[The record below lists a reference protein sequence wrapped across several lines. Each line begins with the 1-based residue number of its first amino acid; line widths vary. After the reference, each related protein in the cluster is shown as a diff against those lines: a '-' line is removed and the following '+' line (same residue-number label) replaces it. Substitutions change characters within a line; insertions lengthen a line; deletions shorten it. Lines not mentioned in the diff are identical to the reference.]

1 MIKEAVKAASPEEA
15 AELKKKGMVYMA
27 GGTYLNWAE
36 SGAEA
41 GRVVLLEGVLS
52 SGISEDAGG
61 IKIGALCTLTDII
74 DSPLV
79 PEALRTAAG
88 FIPSRNIRNAATIGG
103 NIAANRT
110 DSYVIPALLALNA
123 EVQTLEE
130 GTVSVYEYIRGEKSS
145 LILNVVIPPF
155 KGKIVVDRSVRSAA
169 AYPTVTTAVSLSS
182 GGEWIA
188 AIGCI
193 EEHVLRLDAFEK
205 EVAAGKYKTEEEL
218 FKGVYDSIDPSGSI
232 KESGTYRRYIAST
245 LIARSVSMCMEEGK

>member
-15 AELKKKGMVYMA
+15 VELKKKGMVYMA

-36 SGAEA
+36 SDVDAE
-41 GRVVLLEGVLS
+41 RVVLLEGALS

-61 IKIGALCTLTDII
+61 VKIGALCTLTDII
-74 DSPLV
+74 DSSLV

-130 GTVSVYEYIRGEKSS
+130 GKMSVYEYIKGGKSS
-145 LILNVVIPPF
+145 LIMNVVIPSF
-155 KGKIVVDRSVRSAA
+155 EGKIAVDRSVRSSA
-169 AYPTVTTAVSLSS
+169 AYPTVITAVSVSS
-182 GGEWIA
+182 GEWVVA
-188 AIGCI
+188 LGCI
-193 EEHVLRLDAFEK
+193 GDHVIRLEEFER
-205 EVAAGKYKTEEEL
+205 EIASGKYKTEEEL

-245 LIARSVSMCMEEGK
+245 LIARSVSMCMGEGN